1 MLPLIPFIASI
12 AIAIISDSQEK
23 PEEYGGQL
31 PSPKKRL
38 HPSKKLKLLTQGK
51 TRFALAKR
59 FKRRRVAFDKS
70 TTPESEETSDPTS
83 SETDTD
89 TENKTE
95 EYMDPEERVLRQIK
109 HELIMDE
116 IADDVL
122 DEMALGEWDHD
133 LEERLIEEEDEAQ
146 EKAWEDSREKFLV

>member
-89 TENKTE
+89 TEDKTENETE
-95 EYMDPEERVLRQIK
+95 EYIDPEERVLRQIK

-116 IADDVL
+116 IAGDVL
-122 DEMALGEWDHD
+122 DDMSLGEWDQN
-133 LEERLIEEEDEAQ
+133 LEERLIEEEDEAE
-146 EKAWEDSREKFLV
+146 EKAKEKFFI